1 MCVHHACGHRLGRV
15 NIFWITRPRDGNNSA
30 LRSTDKNG
38 LLGIHARVP
47 RSMNKI
53 EITKET

>member
-30 LRSTDKNG
+30 LRSTDKAG

-47 RSMNKI
+47 RSMNK
-53 EITKET
+53 K